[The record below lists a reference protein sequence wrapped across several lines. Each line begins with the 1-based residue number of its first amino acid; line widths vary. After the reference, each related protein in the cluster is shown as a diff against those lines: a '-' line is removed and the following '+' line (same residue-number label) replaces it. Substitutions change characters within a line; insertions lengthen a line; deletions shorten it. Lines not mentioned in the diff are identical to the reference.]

1 MAETLFVLGN
11 GFDLAHGLPTT
22 YRDFFY
28 FVEAIKCHFDSPPP
42 LENIPNLKENLRSD
56 VLDYLSAV
64 FASKDIPDYIDAI
77 KSALNLET
85 PNQINLWH
93 SYFHKKIHDGHGLT
107 TWIDFEKEIYLFFSD
122 NSENFSSK
130 KISHSVFSSI
140 INFDMNLLFF
150 ARYPEK
156 TEELRRKMRGNSTVP
171 LREEY
176 LKESILFL
184 YQELQ
189 RYTFCLELYLRF
201 FVTDICLK
209 NSKPN
214 STMKTMFNP
223 KPDKSAKSA
232 KSAKPFILS
241 FNYTDTYIHKGY
253 RSDARSQ
260 HIHGAVRNQATLE
273 QAIKSQ
279 DFLSSPL
286 VLGFHYEETP
296 SKTTSSDVQFLWFE
310 KFFQRM
316 LHKTGNDVFSW
327 LKEQSA
333 GTINT
338 VVYGHSLDKT
348 DADLIQII
356 FDKSESVTVYHLET
370 SLPQLISN
378 LVTIFGR
385 DVVNEYYQEGK
396 LVFTQI
402 PDK

>member
-28 FVEAIKCHFDSPPP
+28 FVEAIRLQKPPSSP
-42 LENIPNLKENLRSD
+42 LNKIPILKETLRPEVLNYLFNVFTSGD
-56 VLDYLSAV
+56 V
-64 FASKDIPDYIDAI
+64 PDYINAI
-77 KSALNLET
+77 RTALHLET
-85 PNQINLWH
+85 PSQVNIWH
-93 SYFHKKIHDGHGLT
+93 SYFRKKIKDGHGLT
-107 TWIDFEKEIYLFFSD
+107 TWIDFEKEIYLLFRD
-122 NSENFSSK
+122 NSETFSPENFSS
-130 KISHSVFSSI
+130 SVFSRMIHRNMDLLS
-140 INFDMNLLFF
+140 FRRYSDKMFNLS
-150 ARYPEK
+150 EK
-156 TEELRRKMRGNSTVP
+156 MKDHVNVL

-176 LKESILFL
+176 LNESILFL
-184 YQELQ
+184 YQELR

-209 NSKPN
+209 NSKLN
-214 STMKTMFNP
+214 STIQKMFNP
-223 KPDKSAKSA
+223 DSPTSS
-232 KSAKPFILS
+232 KPFILS
-241 FNYTDTYIHKGY
+241 FNYTETYTHKDFCY

-260 HIHGAVRNQATLE
+260 HIHGAVRKRATLE

-286 VLGFHYEETP
+286 VLGFHCEETP
-296 SKTTSSDVQFLWFE
+296 SETTASDVQFLWFE

-316 LHKTGNDVFSW
+316 LHKTGNGVFSW

-348 DADLIQII
+348 DADLIRII